1 MIPYILIIIGI
12 PLAIFGLLGL
22 ISLAVLPYR
31 RLKKAVYEFED
42 DILKFSSETGR
53 RQYNQW
59 LKQIVWIYILSLFLG
74 VSFFFLGIYLGYA
87 AKGSSFWFYE
97 QIFGEEIHDDYW
109 DCITEDNKF
118 VSNSGN
124 TYTYYILITEDKYN
138 FCGEECKD
146 LNDLREKLS
155 KIRRENTVILLDSF
169 AFSASYHNAENI
181 LKELGIKYETEEV

>member
-12 PLAIFGLLGL
+12 PLAIFGLWGL

-31 RLKKAVYEFED
+31 KLKKAVFEFED

-59 LKQIVWIYILSLFLG
+59 MKQIIWIYILSLFLG
-74 VSFFFLGIYLGYA
+74 AISFFLGIYLGYA

-118 VSNSGN
+118 VSSSGN
-124 TYTYYILITEDKYN
+124 TYTYYILITEDK
-138 FCGEECKD
+138 
-146 LNDLREKLS
+146 
-155 KIRRENTVILLDSF
+155 
-169 AFSASYHNAENI
+169 
-181 LKELGIKYETEEV
+181 